1 MSNEDSMSSDINILP
16 KAMELSALDD
26 DDINEDV
33 SVTDG
38 TCFGT
43 IKGTVS
49 SNLACQASVGPKRV
63 FKHFGALY
71 QVKR

>member
-1 MSNEDSMSSDINILP
+1 
-16 KAMELSALDD
+16 MELSGLDD

-43 IKGTVS
+43 ITGTVS
-49 SNLACQASVGPKRV
+49 SDLACQASVGPKRV
-63 FKHFGALY
+63 FKHSGALY